1 MKVNVRRVY
10 LGGRNRRWESVM
22 TKRMNIGFFSIC
34 FLAALLAQA
43 YCIHILEGDFISVMG
58 IGTVVLITGYLL
70 VDSIRS
76 KWLESCEKFKETFE
90 IKYKEETEK
99 INDKYQELLNIQK
112 ATYTAIKKNDL
123 MIKEQFDEVISR
135 IDSIE
140 KNHIK
145 NSLKSTELLM
155 KSLEG
160 QKNSLNLELNYNKEN
175 TKLIMNTIKEECNKL
190 KGIDQLDSIISLLE
204 EISINNMKSQR
215 NSTNEN
221 ENLNLKIEKDVTG
234 EYEKELPMDQII
246 HSTETIQSL
255 QWADDEQDIKEEAP
269 VYEEPPVIVPLY
281 SDPNKALTKDEIAS
295 LFASY
300 GQ

>member
-1 MKVNVRRVY
+1 
-10 LGGRNRRWESVM
+10 M

-76 KWLESCEKFKETFE
+76 KWLESCEKVKATFE
-90 IKYKEETEK
+90 VKYKEETEK
-99 INDKYQELLNIQK
+99 LNDKYQELLNIQK
-112 ATYTAIKKNDL
+112 ATYTAIKKNDI
-123 MIKEQFDEVISR
+123 MVKEQFDEVISK

-140 KNHIK
+140 KNHIE
-145 NSLKSTELLM
+145 NSSKSTELLM

-160 QKNSLNLELNYNKEN
+160 QKNALNLELNYNKEN
-175 TKLIMNTIKEECNKL
+175 TKLIMNTLKDECNKL
-190 KGIDQLDSIISLLE
+190 NGINQLDNIILLLE
-204 EISINNMKSQR
+204 ELKTGSYINQN
-215 NSTNEN
+215 NST
-221 ENLNLKIEKDVTG
+221 
-234 EYEKELPMDQII
+234 YM
-246 HSTETIQSL
+246 
-255 QWADDEQDIKEEAP
+255 KEEAP
-269 VYEEPPVIVPLY
+269 VNEEPPLIVPLY
-281 SDPNKALTKDEIAS
+281 SDPNKALTRDEIAT